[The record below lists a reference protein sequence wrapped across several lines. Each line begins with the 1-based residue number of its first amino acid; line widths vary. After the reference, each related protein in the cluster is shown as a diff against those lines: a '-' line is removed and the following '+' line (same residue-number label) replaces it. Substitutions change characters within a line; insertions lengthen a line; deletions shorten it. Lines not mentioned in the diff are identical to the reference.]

1 MAVSL
6 LIVRSHEA
14 KLKDGYLQVFGISHT
29 INTRVGNDL
38 IRGVSGGERKRVSIA
53 EAALSGAAI
62 QCWDNSTRGLDSANA
77 IEFCK
82 TLRVSADLSDA
93 TPCVAIYQSPG
104 SAYDVFDKVTVLYE
118 GRQIYFGPA
127 KTAADFFITMGFNKP
142 ERQTI
147 PDFLTSLTSPQ
158 ERRAREGFEQQVP
171 RTPDEF
177 AQRWQASN
185 EYRQLLSDIDAFDKE
200 YPIGGDALKDFQDSR
215 RAQQAKGQRV
225 TSPYTLSYWQQIK
238 LCLRRGFWRLRAD
251 PSLMITQLFGNFV
264 FALIIASIFY
274 DLQPNTS
281 SFFQRGSLLFF
292 AILNNAFGAALEV
305 SRTSIGDDDTNLA
318 SHKIL
323 TLYAQRPIVE
333 KHQRFALY
341 HPSAEAWASMLTDMP
356 SKIGN
361 AIVVNM

>member
-1 MAVSL
+1 MSGSAV
-6 LIVRSHEA
+6 
-14 KLKDGYLQVFGISHT
+14 
-29 INTRVGNDL
+29 
-38 IRGVSGGERKRVSIA
+38 
-53 EAALSGAAI
+53 

-82 TLRVSADLSDA
+82 TLRVYADLSEA
-93 TPCVAIYQSPG
+93 TAFVAIYQSPG
-104 SAYDVFDKVTVLYE
+104 SAYDIFDKVTVLYE

-127 KTAADFFITMGFNKP
+127 KTAAEFFVAMGFYKP

-158 ERRAREGFEQQVP
+158 ERRAKPGFENQVP

-185 EYRQLLSDIDAFDKE
+185 EYRQLLADIDAFDKE
-200 YPIGGDALKDFQDSR
+200 YPIGGNALKDFQDSR
-215 RAQQAKGQRV
+215 RAQQAKRQRV
-225 TSPYTLSYWQQIK
+225 SSPYTLSYGQQVQ
-238 LCLRRGFWRLRAD
+238 LCLRRGFWRLKAD

-264 FALIIASIFY
+264 FSLIIASIFY
-274 DLQPNTS
+274 NLSPNTG

-292 AILNNAFGAALEV
+292 AILNNAFGAALE
-305 SRTSIGDDDTNLA
+305 
-318 SHKIL
+318 IL
-323 TLYAQRPIVE
+323 TLYGQRPIVE
-333 KHQRFALY
+333 KHARYSLY

-356 SKIGN
+356 SKVGN